1 VASCTDQDANA
12 AHDWNV
18 MGYRQ
23 MAYCVVIRE
32 EYGVLFDGE
41 GDHHHIDDG
50 DGGGDECCI
59 ADLFEDMRL
68 GGRDDTNAILLTQ
81 GGKFV
86 CARTTFPVG
95 YHFVVYLWQ
104 GDEMGKIARQEIGV
118 LEACQMDEG
127 SAIGDGQHYE
137 EATLP

>member
-1 VASCTDQDANA
+1 WAKIRVSIVQIILIKSSGARFSSAGGVVCRRIFTHILQRLSVHLTLRIHMESGRNELVEQGLECGDDSVASCTDQDANA

-68 GGRDDTNAILLTQ
+68 G
-81 GGKFV
+81 
-86 CARTTFPVG
+86 
-95 YHFVVYLWQ
+95 
-104 GDEMGKIARQEIGV
+104 
-118 LEACQMDEG
+118 
-127 SAIGDGQHYE
+127 
-137 EATLP
+137 